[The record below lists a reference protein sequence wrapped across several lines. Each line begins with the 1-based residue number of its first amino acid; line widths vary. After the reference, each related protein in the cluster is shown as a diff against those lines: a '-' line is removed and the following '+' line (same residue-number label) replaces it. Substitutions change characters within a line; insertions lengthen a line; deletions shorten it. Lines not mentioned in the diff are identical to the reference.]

1 MMPSEFSSRDATAD
15 RRADYARM
23 LADSG
28 DPAGGAEL
36 MEQALELAP
45 AWAAGWFNLGLYR
58 EKAGDRAG
66 AAAAF
71 ERVVALDPE
80 DLFGAPL
87 NLAALGVVP
96 TPARPS
102 SRYIERLFD
111 DYAERFDRSLVGK
124 LGYGV
129 PANLAALLSL
139 LPDLP
144 KYFRLAVDLGCGTG
158 LLGAEIRARAE
169 RLEGFDLSRRM
180 LAKAA
185 EKGLYDRLDVA
196 DLSLPASDSGLF
208 GANLPLHRADLVVAT
223 DVMIYL
229 GDLDNIFNLTLELAA
244 PRAIFAFSVE
254 DADEG
259 GDFRLAHSLRYAHS
273 VPYVEA
279 VCDRF
284 GFAIIGRQA
293 TVIRE
298 DNGAP
303 ISGMLFVAQLD
314 R

>member
-1 MMPSEFSSRDATAD
+1 MMPSELSSRHATAD

-28 DPAGGAEL
+28 DPTGAADL

-45 AWAAGWFNLGLYR
+45 AWIGGWFNLGLYQER
-58 EKAGDRAG
+58 AGNRAG

-87 NLAALGVVP
+87 HLAALGATP
-96 TPARPS
+96 TPDRPS

-111 DYAERFDRSLVGK
+111 DYAERFDRSLVGR
-124 LGYGV
+124 LAYGV
-129 PANLAALLSL
+129 PANLAALLSGMQ
-139 LPDLP
+139 DLP
-144 KYFRLAVDLGCGTG
+144 QHFRLAVDLGCGTG
-158 LLGAEIRARAE
+158 LFGAEIRPRVG
-169 RLEGFDLSRRM
+169 RLEGFDLSRKM

-185 EKGLYDRLDVA
+185 EKGPYDRLEVA
-196 DLSLPASDSGLF
+196 DLSLPASGSGLF
-208 GANLPLHRADLVVAT
+208 GADLPAHRADLIVAT

-229 GDLDNIFNLTLELAA
+229 GDLDNILDLAVRLAA
-244 PRAIFAFSVE
+244 PGAVFAFSVE
-254 DADEG
+254 DAGEESG
-259 GDFRLAHSLRYAHS
+259 FCLAQSLRYAHS
-273 VPYVEA
+273 AAYVEA
-279 VCDRF
+279 VCGRF
-284 GFAIIGRQA
+284 GFDIRGSEP

-303 ISGMLFVAQLD
+303 VSGMLFVAQLP